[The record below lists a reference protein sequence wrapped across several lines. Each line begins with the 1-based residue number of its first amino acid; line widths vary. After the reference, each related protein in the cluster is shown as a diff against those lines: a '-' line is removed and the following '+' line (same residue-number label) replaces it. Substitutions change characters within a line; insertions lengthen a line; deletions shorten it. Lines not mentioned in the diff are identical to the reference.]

1 MTVRHSLAALS
12 LLSVIGGAC
21 VTSGEGEKM
30 QQDIAKLRER
40 VDAMDRRDS
49 EINEQ
54 VARLRGVLDEA
65 TGLLKRNSADLGTK
79 VAKNETDLAAVSGQL
94 EEAKHLLEELQ
105 RKVNDQQ
112 SRLGGIENT
121 TNKIVDTVAPTIP
134 DDKETLWR
142 EAHARMNAGKRDDAR
157 RFFGAFIQRFP
168 QDPRA
173 PQARLALGQSY
184 ATEGKH
190 TQAAAEF
197 QKVLDSYKN
206 SPEVP
211 EAMWLLGQ
219 SFVELKF
226 CSDARVLLQDLE
238 RRYPRSARVK
248 DVKVKL
254 RELQKISRD
263 KRLCTS

>member
-1 MTVRHSLAALS
+1 MTLRLSLAALS

-30 QQDIAKLRER
+30 QQDIGKLRER

-54 VARLRGVLDEA
+54 VARLRSVLDEA

-105 RKVNDQQ
+105 RKVNEQQ
-112 SRLGGIENT
+112 SRLGGIEST

-142 EAHARMNAGKRDDAR
+142 EAQARMNAGKRDDAR
-157 RFFGAFIQRFP
+157 RFFIAFLQRFP
-168 QDPRA
+168 QDARA
-173 PQARLALGQSY
+173 PQARIALGQSY

-226 CSDARVLLQDLE
+226 CSDAKVLLQDLE